1 LKEHFA
7 DKVDVATPSAQPR
20 RQKLCLKSLSAF
32 VLSEY
37 PNIRRLYMNTA
48 AALSFDQTHL
58 FVGIDT
64 HLKNWR
70 VTTRNAGIE
79 LKTFSMNPSPLEL
92 ISYLHNHFPS
102 GTYHLVYEAGF
113 CGFWPLRVF
122 QQHHIDCIVVNPADV
137 PTTNKEKVN
146 KSDPIDSKKLARE
159 LEKNSLHGIYVP
171 TVEHEELRMLMRLR
185 YRVIQSQ
192 TRTKNRIKGLL
203 YSQGIAIP
211 LQFSGPARWSHHFI
225 CWLESLPMNT
235 TAGRFTLHNL
245 IAQLREIRQHNK
257 NVLKQ
262 LRAEARK
269 DTIAPI
275 LCTLMSVPGVAFITA
290 MTLYTEIIDMKR
302 FSDENHLAS
311 FIGLVPSVQSSDEN
325 IYSNNITVRKHSFLR
340 TIMIEAAWTAVR
352 EDPAMTLR
360 FSELNKRMK
369 GQDAIIRIARK
380 LISRIRHV
388 WLHQQEYQYSLVA

>member
-1 LKEHFA
+1 
-7 DKVDVATPSAQPR
+7 
-20 RQKLCLKSLSAF
+20 
-32 VLSEY
+32 
-37 PNIRRLYMNTA
+37 MNTA